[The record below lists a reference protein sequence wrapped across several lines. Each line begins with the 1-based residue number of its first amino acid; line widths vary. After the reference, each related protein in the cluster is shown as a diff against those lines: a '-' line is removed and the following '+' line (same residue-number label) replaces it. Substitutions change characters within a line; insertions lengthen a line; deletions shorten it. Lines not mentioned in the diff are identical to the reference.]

1 MLAPGAIAVRDPRRD
16 IAIAQPVRALLG
28 AAVLNLCGGSLY
40 ALSVMLRA
48 LEDAALVDRAHGSFG
63 FSIATGAF
71 LIGVLSAPAL
81 LARLS
86 VARHVIAAGSAG
98 ALALA
103 LASINLEAPT
113 ALACCALLYGGACG
127 QFYSVAL
134 SAVRRSGARKLG
146 RAAGAVVACFA
157 LGSAAWSYLIAYL
170 IESAGLAVAF
180 GVKATIFAA
189 STVVAAFLLSALR
202 GAEETTTVSA
212 DRPTEL
218 RLGPGLAMLWIG
230 FFAVAAAGLAVISQ
244 AAQIAR
250 TTPAI
255 SAALLTALVG
265 LANGGGRLAGGT
277 LADRVSARQL
287 TGALAAATACTLALA
302 VMAEGVMLAALTV
315 ALALLYGAASAVYPA
330 VLMKQHAVAA
340 FPRRFAQLF
349 TAWGVAAIAAPPLA
363 GWQSQ
368 ASGEYDTA
376 FFGLAALN
384 AAAVFLLIRSP
395 RSGPS

>member
-1 MLAPGAIAVRDPRRD
+1 M
-16 IAIAQPVRALLG
+16 
-28 AAVLNLCGGSLY
+28 LNLCGGSLY

-48 LEDAALVDRAHGSFG
+48 LEDAALVDRAQGSLG

-81 LARLS
+81 RFRLS
-86 VARHVIAAGSAG
+86 VARHVIAAGGAG

-103 LASINLEAPT
+103 LASISLEAPPV
-113 ALACCALLYGGACG
+113 LAGCALVYGGACG
-127 QFYSVAL
+127 LFYSIAL
-134 SAVRRSGARKLG
+134 SAVRRSGALKLG
-146 RAAGAVVACFA
+146 LAAGAVVACFA

-180 GVKATIFAA
+180 GVKAALFAA
-189 STVVAAFLLSALR
+189 SAATAAVLLAALR
-202 GAEETTTVSA
+202 APGEIATASLDRSTEPRPGPELTV
-212 DRPTEL
+212 
-218 RLGPGLAMLWIG
+218 LWIG
-230 FFAVAAAGLAVISQ
+230 FFAAAAAGLAVISQ

-265 LANGGGRLAGGT
+265 LANGGGRLAAGA

-287 TGALAAATACTLALA
+287 TSALAAATACTLALA
-302 VMAEGVMLAALTV
+302 VMADGVMLAALTV
-315 ALALLYGAASAVYPA
+315 AIALLYGAASAVYPA

-340 FPRRFAQLF
+340 FPHRFAQLF

-368 ASGEYDTA
+368 TSGNYDVA
-376 FFGLAALN
+376 FLVLAAMN
-384 AAAVFLLIRSP
+384 TAAVLFLIRSP
-395 RSGPS
+395 RVGPA